1 MADIF
6 EVAGDFGWI
15 NKIKKKNKINE
26 IIKINEVN
34 MI

>member
-1 MADIF
+1 MAGIF